1 MVEGSVVMVGDI
13 ARRAPIP
20 LMLLLVVVI
29 TGASGCAAPMS
40 QRVDPDTPSMLGDTT
55 TDSQD
60 LRTIAQRMARSLVTV
75 QQISNAASPPRI
87 AFLDVNNR
95 TNQIIDKEIFL
106 NSIRTLLIQHSQGR
120 VIFLD
125 RARINQV
132 VAERELKRRGEVG
145 ASERKILSGV
155 DFFLTGELN
164 ALDKVEGPT
173 RQTYTRYSFRLTDA
187 ESADIVWEDAYEVK
201 KVGRR
206 GVFDQ

>member
-1 MVEGSVVMVGDI
+1 MSPRELR
-13 ARRAPIP
+13 ARWVARGVAV
-20 LMLLLVVVI
+20 LLSAGL
-29 TGASGCAAPMS
+29 AGCAAPMS
-40 QRVDPDTPSMLGDTT
+40 QRLDVDTPSPLGDTT

-60 LRTIAQRMARSLVTV
+60 LRTIAQRMARGIVTLPQV
-75 QQISNAASPPRI
+75 AAAGSPPRI

-125 RARINQV
+125 RARINQIM
-132 VAERELKRRGEVG
+132 AERELKRKGVVG

-164 ALDKVEGPT
+164 AIDKVEGPA
-173 RQTYTRYSFRLTDA
+173 RLTYTRYSFRLTDA
-187 ESADIVWEDAYEVK
+187 ESSDIIWEDAYEVK
-201 KVGRR
+201 KLGRR

>member
-1 MVEGSVVMVGDI
+1 MMGATLRRGRVMG
-13 ARRAPIP
+13 A
-20 LMLLLVVVI
+20 VVV
-29 TGASGCAAPMS
+29 TLFGASLAGCAAPMS
-40 QRVDPDTPSMLGDTT
+40 QRMDVDSPSPLGDTT

-60 LRTIAQRMARSLVTV
+60 LRTIAQRMARGIVTV
-75 QQISNAASPPRI
+75 NQVARADAPPRI

-106 NSIRTLLIQHSQGR
+106 NSIRTLLIQHADGK

-125 RARINQV
+125 RARINQIM
-132 VAERELKRRGEVG
+132 AERELKRKGVVG

-164 ALDKVEGPT
+164 AIDKVEGAS
-173 RQTYTRYSFRLTDA
+173 RLTYTRYSFRLTDA
-187 ESADIVWEDAYEVK
+187 ESSDIIWEDAYEVK
-201 KVGRR
+201 KLGRR